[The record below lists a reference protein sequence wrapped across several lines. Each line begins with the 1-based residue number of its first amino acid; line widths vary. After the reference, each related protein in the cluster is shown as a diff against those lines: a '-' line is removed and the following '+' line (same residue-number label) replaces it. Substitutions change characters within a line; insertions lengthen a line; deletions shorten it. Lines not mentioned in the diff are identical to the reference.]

1 MNTSDRSQA
10 SADGKEQTKEKPTTS
25 SGDALDDTG
34 QDNQRKKEQPAS
46 KGAETDEKGGS

>member
-1 MNTSDRSQA
+1 MNTSDRSHA
-10 SADGKEQTKEKPTTS
+10 SADGKEQAKEKPTTS

-46 KGAETDEKGGS
+46 KGSETDKKGGS